1 MYYCAK
7 GGNTMDRNLKAYHEK
22 NRYYEIFAS
31 NELQGKFE
39 HIKSVIKLAKVIAEL
54 NNSNVDLELL
64 CVLAEHHDDG
74 RVNQQNIL
82 GKFCDSKITHN
93 VLGIDRVNRFI
104 VENNLEVDE
113 EIQLLRNV
121 IMYHGRQHLAPQ
133 LSSKEKL
140 YVDLVTEADDFENS
154 MSCVSY
160 LIKEVENDAKGYI
173 EDDPEANQKQITEEY
188 SDYIWKCFKE
198 GKKFDKKKYCKTY
211 ADYVLFVATLVTN
224 SIVKYPSIAKTAFTQ
239 PGYGYNTIL
248 DGFKVTF
255 DATLISED
263 ANKAYKILK
272 DMLK

>member
-1 MYYCAK
+1 M
-7 GGNTMDRNLKAYHEK
+7 NRNLKAYHEK
-22 NRYYEIFAS
+22 NRYYDIFS
-31 NELQGKFE
+31 TNDLQGKFE
-39 HIKSVIKLAKVIAEL
+39 HIKSIIKLIKVIAEL
-54 NNSNVDLELL
+54 KNSNVDLELL

-82 GKFCDSKITHN
+82 GKFCDSEITHN
-93 VLGIDRVNRFI
+93 VLGIDRVDKFI

-173 EDDPEANQKQITEEY
+173 EDDPGANQKQITEEY

-248 DGFKVTF
+248 DGFKQTF
-255 DATLISED
+255 DVTLTADD
-263 ANKAYKILK
+263 AKRAYEVLKNKIK
-272 DMLK
+272 